1 VHIPF
6 CRALCWLCTC
16 RTQTGGGTGGGT
28 GGRTGGRTGGG
39 TARYL
44 DRPGRAIARAGAC
57 LPEGIAI
64 TRMPWGGGS
73 PSVLTAAEIAVLLR
87 RLARAFDIARGAQFT
102 MEIARRDVT
111 DALLE
116 TLAAGA
122 GGLTRASIPAIDHD
136 APVRRAIN
144 RAEDCDAARRAAAGL
159 RARSVDCH
167 RRALR
172 PA

>member
-6 CRALCWLCTC
+6 CRALCWLWTC
-16 RTQTGGGTGGGT
+16 RTHTGAHTGAQTGGG
-28 GGRTGGRTGGG
+28 TGGG

-64 TRMPWGGGS
+64 TRMHWGGGS